1 MKENVGSMCRPAIV
15 LLVVLS
21 LLAAGCVDS
30 LQKTGTGDIEGVNPA
45 LQAHGDVEGGNTSAG
60 VAVPALQLN
69 EFAHSGVSRNATDD
83 QLPLPLPDPR
93 QAHEA
98 ITGSRGDISRT
109 VTAGGT
115 DGGTNVTGSSSGSV
129 ESISSGISETDSG
142 LAAPMPAS
150 GLGSFSEPGQ
160 SAPALPGSGSS
171 TNSPPG
177 AYYEGSGTDNTEFR
191 NYLVPDCGC
200 K

>member
-1 MKENVGSMCRPAIV
+1 MSRPAIV

-30 LQKTGTGDIEGVNPA
+30 LQKTGTGDSGGVNPA
-45 LQAHGDVEGGNTSAG
+45 LPARGDSEGRNNSSGI
-60 VAVPALQLN
+60 AVPVIQLN
-69 EFAHSGVSRNATDD
+69 EFAPSSVSRNATDD
-83 QLPLPLPDPR
+83 QLPFPLPDPK

-98 ITGSRGDISRT
+98 ITGPRGDLSRT
-109 VTAGGT
+109 VAAGGT
-115 DGGTNVTGSSSGSV
+115 EGVTNVTGSSSGSV
-129 ESISSGISETDSG
+129 ESISPGSSGTDSG
-142 LAAPMPAS
+142 IAAPMPAS

-160 SAPALPGSGSS
+160 SAPSLPGSGSS

-177 AYYEGSGTDNTEFR
+177 AYYEGSGTDGNTEFR
-191 NYLVPDCGC
+191 NYMVPDCGC